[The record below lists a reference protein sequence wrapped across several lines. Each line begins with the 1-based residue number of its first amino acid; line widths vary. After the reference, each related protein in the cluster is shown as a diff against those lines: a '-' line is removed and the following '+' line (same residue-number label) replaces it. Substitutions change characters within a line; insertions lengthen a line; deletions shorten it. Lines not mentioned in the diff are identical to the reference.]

1 MSRYGRKL
9 TKQDLIDAGI
19 TEITENGEVFRGE
32 IKLNFSINNQGYKT
46 IAIYD
51 RDKNGKMI
59 KIIPKNSRPGYY
71 IYKTRTIGLHRAMW
85 AWFYGEVPDGMV
97 VDHINNQ
104 HENLDDYRLDNLQ
117 LLTPA
122 ENLEKEREFTKM
134 LKCQMTKPREFYENK
149 LNYYTELY
157 EKAKAESDAEAA
169 HTYRTSVANY
179 KARIRYWDEH
189 KEEYDQYIAEKA
201 EQDYKRQ
208 EKKASVRDRKILAQ
222 YKQVFKEAGNKAMW
236 HEVCKVEKM
245 WDSLQSIQKE
255 HIFKVLHNFFSKHG
269 MTL

>member
-1 MSRYGRKL
+1 MSKYGRKL
-9 TKQDLIDAGI
+9 TKEELQNAGI
-19 TEITENGEVFRGE
+19 TEITEEGRVFRGE
-32 IKLNFSINNQGYKT
+32 VELIPFPNGKQNYLVIN
-46 IAIYD
+46 IYD
-51 RDKNGKMI
+51 RDNNGNLI
-59 KIIPKNSRPGYY
+59 KIKRQKTSGYT
-71 IYKTRTIGLHRAMW
+71 YKTRTLGLHRVIW
-85 AWFYGEVPDGMV
+85 AWMYGEVPEGMI
-97 VDHINNQ
+97 VDHKNNK
-104 HENLDDYRLDNLQ
+104 HSTLEDYTLDNLQ

-122 ENLEKEREFTKM
+122 ENLNKEHPDWHTTE
-134 LKCQMTKPREFYENK
+134 LKCKMTNPRSYYEDK
-149 LNYYTELY
+149 L
-157 EKAKAESDAEAA
+157 EKYLTAYNNETDKDKKHYLGTNISK
-169 HTYRTSVANY
+169 TR
-179 KARIRYWDEH
+179 ARLRYWDSH